1 MKMNP
6 FFEHK
11 ATILQ
16 SRREDTFFHFPLHM
30 HLCPEFLFIN
40 HGELQLNYPDQSFL
54 LKKGDF
60 AVIFPN
66 TIHGY
71 TTLTGTTDYS
81 IAICRQETAGEFA
94 KLLFEMHPATPIIRA
109 VELPGD
115 IPALM
120 DELISL
126 NGNEEKSTLIK
137 AIIGLI
143 LARIMPLLS
152 LKPNT
157 EKFKANLTVRAVTY
171 VYEHFKEEI
180 SLDTAAASLGISRF
194 AVSRLFNAQVQI
206 NFVKYV
212 RFLRINYAK
221 ELLTGTDMNI
231 VDISLE
237 SGFDCLRSFNRVFKE
252 ETGMTPL
259 KYRKNS
265 A

>member
-1 MKMNP
+1 MNP

-11 ATILQ
+11 DSILQ
-16 SRREDTFFHFPLHM
+16 SRREDVFFHFPLHM
-30 HLCPEFLFIN
+30 HICPEFLYIN
-40 HGELQLNYPDQSFL
+40 NGELQLNYPDKSFL
-54 LKKGDF
+54 LQKGDF

-71 TTLTGTTDYS
+71 VTLSGTTDYS
-81 IAICRQETAGEFA
+81 IAICRQETAGEFS
-94 KLLFEMHPATPIIRA
+94 KTMFEMHPSTPIIKA
-109 VELPGD
+109 ADLPRD

-126 NGNEEKSTLIK
+126 NGNEEKSSLIK
-137 AIIGLI
+137 AIVGLI
-143 LARIMPLLS
+143 LARIMPVLP

-180 SLDTAAASLGISRF
+180 SLDTAAAHLGISRF
-194 AVSRLFNAQVQI
+194 AVSRLFNAQIQI

-221 ELLTGTDMNI
+221 ELLESTDMNI

-237 SGFDCLRSFNRVFKE
+237 TGFDCLRSFNRVFKE
-252 ETGMTPL
+252 ETGTTPL
-259 KYRKNS
+259 KYRKGV
-265 A
+265 